1 MVEETTILEEI
12 RRNQTRNQEVQKER
26 MKAKL

>member
-12 RRNQTRNQEVQKER
+12 RRNQTRKQKVQKKR